1 MTKESEPLMIRHL
14 RPATQETPGCGSGLM
29 RRLETQEGRTP
40 QASPRARQRPAP
52 QLLAAGPGGPSY
64 SACFRPSAD
73 RMGALGACLAQRFHG
88 NAQKHPRGHAQ
99 DV

>member
-1 MTKESEPLMIRHL
+1 MTKESEPLTICHP

-29 RRLETQEGRTP
+29 HRLETQEGQTP

-52 QLLAAGPGGPSY
+52 QLLAAGPGAPSY

-73 RMGALGACLAQRFHG
+73 GMGALGPCLTERSHG